1 MNCSISKRCGSCQYI
16 HMDYPQ
22 QLIKKQ
28 DYCQKLFPQ
37 LNVHSVV
44 GMENPYEYRN
54 KVIVAFN
61 QKYEYGLYEE
71 SSHKIVP
78 MQKCLLHDEETH
90 KVLAKIQ
97 SLFRKYRMSIYDEH
111 KNRGFLKHV
120 LIRRAIETNQTLVVL
135 VATDGMFKGSKNFC
149 QELVKACPSVQSV
162 VLNVNKRQTSVV
174 LSSIE
179 KVLYGKGFIVDKL
192 CGLSFKISAQSFY
205 QINHSQCEKLYAKV
219 AELLNGQKDQ
229 VVLDTYCGIGT
240 IGMSIAKNV
249 KKVIGVELNKD
260 AYKDALNNAKMN
272 DIRNI
277 SFYNEDATIFMQ
289 KMAQSHMHIDSVI
302 MDPPRAGST
311 KEFVKAIGILK
322 PQSVVYVSCDPST
335 QARDLKWFQQIGYV
349 TKDVYLYDMF
359 PHTEHVETIVL
370 LSHKSPESTINVKE
384 EFGEGEGKVPLDLIA
399 ERAKK
404 YQPKP
409 KITYKMI

>member
-1 MNCSISKRCGSCQYI
+1 MNCPISKRCGSCQYI

-205 QINHSQCEKLYAKV
+205 QINHSQCEKLYTKV

-311 KEFVKAIGILK
+311 KEFVEAIGILK

>member
-1 MNCSISKRCGSCQYI
+1 MNCPISKRCGSCQYI

-192 CGLSFKISAQSFY
+192 CALSFKISAQSFY

-311 KEFVKAIGILK
+311 KEFVEAIGILK

>member
-16 HMDYPQ
+16 HMDYSQ

-97 SLFRKYRMSIYDEH
+97 SLFKKYRMSIYDEH

-135 VATDGMFKGSKNFC
+135 VATDGLFKGSKNFC
-149 QELVKACPSVQSV
+149 QELVKSCPSVISI

-205 QINHSQCEKLYAKV
+205 QINHIQCEKLYAKV
-219 AELLNGQKDQ
+219 AELLNGKKDQ

-311 KEFVKAIGILK
+311 KEFIEAIGILK
-322 PQSVVYVSCDPST
+322 PQSVIYVSCDPST
-335 QARDLKWFQQIGYV
+335 QARDLKWFKQIGYV

-359 PHTEHVETIVL
+359 PHTEHVECVCLMTR
-370 LSHKSPESTINVKE
+370 T
-384 EFGEGEGKVPLDLIA
+384 G
-399 ERAKK
+399 R
-404 YQPKP
+404 
-409 KITYKMI
+409 